1 MKTRVSTKGQ
11 VVIPQ
16 AVREKLQLRPGDSLD
31 ARIEAGHIILIPT
44 RKQSRKARI
53 LKDPLTGLPVLTA
66 GRNAPRLTSKQ
77 VADILAEFP

>member
-11 VVIPQ
+11 VVIPR
-16 AVREKLQLRPGDSLD
+16 AVREKLQLRPGDPLD

-44 RKQSRKARI
+44 RKPSRKARI
-53 LKDPLTGLPVLTA
+53 LRDPLTGLPVLTA